1 MAYSNITTYK
11 PEGVRTLD
19 VHWNHGI
26 LRVTHDAELCLSEDR
41 GVVTMFVYEPILDE
55 EFVLAEIALDVK
67 PSKMDKSQ
75 YGAFFWLMQEYEEG
89 IDITKTTQLEDT
101 FHKTLEHFRKLGL
114 IK

>member
-1 MAYSNITTYK
+1 
-11 PEGVRTLD
+11 
-19 VHWNHGI
+19 
-26 LRVTHDAELCLSEDR
+26 
-41 GVVTMFVYEPILDE
+41 MFVYEPILDE
-55 EFVLAEIALDVK
+55 EFVLAEISLDVK
-67 PSKMDKSQ
+67 PSKMDESQ

>member
-1 MAYSNITTYK
+1 MACSNITTHK

-41 GVVTMFVYEPILDE
+41 GVVTMFAYEPILDE
-55 EFVLAEIALDVK
+55 EFVLAEMSLDVK
-67 PSKMDKSQ
+67 PSKMDESQ
-75 YGAFFWLMQEYEEG
+75 RVAFYWLMQEYEEG